1 MTNVS
6 AKHFSFSLK
15 SYYWGVKSLQPNIYM
30 KRQLFFFF
38 FIIAF
43 SSFAQNKAA
52 VDTLFTNDGRSYA
65 GTMVKMLDK
74 DFVEFMTLD
83 SVSHRVPV
91 TFIRELKQVNGSVVL
106 TSPSSNKANDESI
119 SAMDNNY
126 WRNPKL
132 PSSLVRKHNTGIA
145 LTVIGSVFLVGGS
158 VIIAASP
165 SNVRTVSNQYQSG
178 VYFSGASALGFLMD
192 LAAIPMTIVGI
203 VKLTRSKKQS
213 QRILQS
219 KAL

>member
-15 SYYWGVKSLQPNIYM
+15 SYYWGVKSLQPKIYM
-30 KRQLFFFF
+30 KRQLCFFF

-74 DFVEFMTLD
+74 DFVEFMTQD

-106 TSPSSNKANDESI
+106 ASPPSKKASEESI
-119 SAMDNNY
+119 NAIGNNY
-126 WRNPKL
+126 WKNPKI
-132 PSSLVRKHNTGIA
+132 PGSLVRKHNSGIA
-145 LTVIGSVFLVGGS
+145 LTVIGGVFLVGGS

-165 SNVRTVSNQYQSG
+165 SNVRTVNNQYQSG
-178 VYFSGASALGFLMD
+178 VYFSGASAVGFLMD

-203 VKLTRSKKQS
+203 VKLTRSKKQA
-213 QRILQS
+213 QRFLQS
-219 KAL
+219 RAL